1 MKMHKPKNNF
11 ITYIT
16 YVDNNG
22 EEKVLARILNDIVYN
37 KLTHETTE
45 SDKSLDYLLKTTI
58 KRSEIIRKR
67 INKKAY
73 LKNKISKLFIA

>member
-1 MKMHKPKNNF
+1 MNKTKNNF

-16 YVDNNG
+16 YVDSNG
-22 EEKVLARILNDIVYN
+22 EEKVLARILDDIVYN

-67 INKKAY
+67 INKKSY
-73 LKNKISKLFIA
+73 LKNKISKLFFA

>member
-1 MKMHKPKNNF
+1 M
-11 ITYIT
+11 I
-16 YVDNNG
+16 DN
-22 EEKVLARILNDIVYN
+22 EEKVLARILDDIVCN

-67 INKKAY
+67 INKKSY
-73 LKNKISKLFIA
+73 LKKISKLFLA